1 MIFFFDY
8 LYFQCCDYY
17 KGFKTERASGFWRES
32 GMMMVALSS
41 ALIIGLINLLIF
53 EFFFK
58 PEIQHNE
65 ELIDEAIFYLKAIA
79 IGVFA
84 MFIILSYVRY
94 KKYITYE
101 QIVAK
106 VRKLNKIQRIILN
119 VLVGIYLFTALP
131 LFLFFAWYF
140 SP

>member
-8 LYFQCCDYY
+8 LYMQCCDLYRRN
-17 KGFKTERASGFWRES
+17 KIERASGSWGES
-32 GMMMVALSS
+32 GMMMVAGST
-41 ALIIGLINLLIF
+41 ALVIGLINLLVF

-58 PEIQHNE
+58 PEIQHRE
-65 ELIDEAIFYLKAIA
+65 ELAGEAIFYLKAIA
-79 IGVFA
+79 IGVFVVCL
-84 MFIILSYVRY
+84 IIFGIRY